1 MHSRKAL
8 ALGASLSACLL
19 ARTLP
24 SQAAVPSDA
33 SADRASPI
41 TPQTM
46 LNLFLAD
53 NPAARTDV
61 AFVRDWVV
69 VTKCTAWTGI
79 RDDEFRA
86 DPFLKA
92 GAVEFAANRGAAAAI
107 YDLRLDRNLDR
118 YDAGK
123 GEFGLR
129 TIGAD
134 DVLPIRIDGYRGEAP
149 TANAFRPGC
158 APTSGGYPLEF
169 QVTFD
174 NPQVADGLPMRPDA
188 AAAFAQ
194 SRTNQLGSRDTRVS
208 VDLKVRLTL
217 GKARPVAPRSGAS
230 GLIVPVTAHVED
242 VVVEDETAQHRTIY
256 RLDDAKRHA
265 GEEAAARHGEE
276 VAIEGAA
283 KPLDGPAVEELFE
296 MERAQPKV
304 GTQPYRVGLPVAW
317 ARQASPNGQTYALP
331 LKPSDVFR
339 PASGISLRFDNAA
352 EVAALA
358 PTPEIVAAVEK
369 GFQPVSVTFVPVG
382 ASDDALKGG
391 RTVVGHVLSVEV
403 EDRSTGVRKIF
414 QVRTTSVPA
423 PWKAPEADVRLAA
436 AFDILGIRT
445 GMAPAEVAAIASRE
459 LGRTAAFDEA
469 KGEVRSP
476 QADCDIE
483 FRRNGPPALGRRCY
497 VGTFVRSGSAGT
509 WVLARNRL
517 TQTIAEDQMSKT
529 GEALV
534 AKYGKPDLTGRFDPP
549 PSSFDLEGTIPVF
562 GQAINWG
569 ARLTNVRPEAD
580 NVPFPLHAMEMRA
593 KISQGVAVITLTA
606 TDQVATTAAADT
618 AAAAAGRA
626 GASVAPKF

>member
-1 MHSRKAL
+1 MHPSKAL
-8 ALGASLSACLL
+8 AIWAGLSAFLL
-19 ARTLP
+19 AQTSPL
-24 SQAAVPSDA
+24 QAAAPSEA
-33 SADRASPI
+33 MADRASPI

-46 LNLFLAD
+46 LNLFLTA
-53 NPAARTDV
+53 NPAARMDA

-69 VTKCTAWTGI
+69 VTKCTAWTAI
-79 RDDEFRA
+79 YNDEFRA
-86 DPFLKA
+86 GPFLKT
-92 GAVEFAANRGAAAAI
+92 GAAEFAANPEAAATV
-107 YDLRLDRNLDR
+107 YELRLDRNFDR
-118 YDAGK
+118 YDPAK
-123 GEFGLR
+123 SEFGLR
-129 TIGAD
+129 TVGVD
-134 DVLPIRIDGYRGEAP
+134 DMLPVRIDGYRGEEP
-149 TANAFRPGC
+149 NANYFRPGC
-158 APTSGGYPLEF
+158 APTSGSYPLEF
-169 QVTFD
+169 GVTFD
-174 NPQVADGLPMRPDA
+174 NPEVADGLPMQPDA
-188 AAAFAQ
+188 AAAFAA

-217 GKARPVAPRSGAS
+217 GKARPVAPRAGAS

-242 VVVEDETAQHRTIY
+242 VVVEDATAQHRAIY
-256 RLDDAKRHA
+256 RLDAAERHA

-276 VAIEGAA
+276 VAIEAAA
-283 KPLDGPAVEELFE
+283 KPLDGAAIQALFE
-296 MERAQPKV
+296 MERAQPTV
-304 GTQPYRVGLPVAW
+304 GTQPYRVGLPMTW
-317 ARQASPNGQTYALP
+317 TRQAGPNGPTFALP

-339 PASGISLRFDNAA
+339 PASGISLRFDNSA
-352 EVAALA
+352 EVATLA

-445 GMAPAEVAAIASRE
+445 GMAPVEVAAIASRE
-459 LGRTAAFDEA
+459 LGRAATFDEA

-534 AKYGKPDLTGRFDPP
+534 AKYGKPDLSGRFDPP

-562 GQAINWG
+562 GQAIGWG
-569 ARLTNVRPEAD
+569 ARLTNVRPEPD

-606 TDQVATTAAADT
+606 TDQAAMAAAADT
-618 AAAAAGRA
+618 AAAAARRA
-626 GASVAPKF
+626 GAAVAPKF

>member
-1 MHSRKAL
+1 MHSRKTL

-19 ARTLP
+19 AQTLP
-24 SQAAVPSDA
+24 SGAAAPSDA
-33 SADRASPI
+33 AAVQASPI

-46 LNLFLAD
+46 LNLFLAA
-53 NPAARTDV
+53 NPAAQTD
-61 AFVRDWVV
+61 AGFARDWVV
-69 VTKCTAWTGI
+69 VTKCAAWTAI
-79 RDDEFRA
+79 YNDEFRA
-86 DPFLKA
+86 GPFLKA
-92 GAVEFAANRGAAAAI
+92 GAAEFAANRGAAAAV
-107 YDLRLDRNLDR
+107 YDLRLDRNFDR

-134 DVLPIRIDGYRGEAP
+134 VLPVRIDGYRGEEP
-149 TANAFRPGC
+149 TVNSFRPGC

-169 QVTFD
+169 RVTFD
-174 NPQVADGLPMRPDA
+174 NPQVADGLPMQPDA
-188 AAAFAQ
+188 AAAFAA
-194 SRTNQLGSRDTRVS
+194 SRTNQFGSRDTRVS

-242 VVVEDETAQHRTIY
+242 VVVEDATAQHRAIY
-256 RLDDAKRHA
+256 HLDDAKRRA

-276 VAIEGAA
+276 VAIETAA
-283 KPLDGPAVEELFE
+283 KPLDGSAVEALFE
-296 MERAQPKV
+296 MERAQPTV
-304 GTQPYRVGLPVAW
+304 GTQAYRVGLPVTW
-317 ARQASPNGQTYALP
+317 TRQAGPNGPTYAVP

-339 PASGISLRFDNAA
+339 PASGISLRFDNSA

-391 RTVVGHVLSVEV
+391 RTVMGHVLSVEV
-403 EDRSTGVRKIF
+403 EDRSTGVRKIS

-459 LGRTAAFDEA
+459 LGRTATFDEA

-497 VGTFVRSGSAGT
+497 VGTFVRSDPAGT
-509 WVLARNRL
+509 WVLAIHGVERLHALQDDGVGHVGVSRVRGRLRLLADERPGGQVRAALRVDVALATRQQEGGRNR
-517 TQTIAEDQMSKT
+517 
-529 GEALV
+529 
-534 AKYGKPDLTGRFDPP
+534 GRFRSEHRFLRFESAVGPR
-549 PSSFDLEGTIPVF
+549 GC
-562 GQAINWG
+562 
-569 ARLTNVRPEAD
+569 RP
-580 NVPFPLHAMEMRA
+580 H
-593 KISQGVAVITLTA
+593 G
-606 TDQVATTAAADT
+606 
-618 AAAAAGRA
+618 
-626 GASVAPKF
+626 